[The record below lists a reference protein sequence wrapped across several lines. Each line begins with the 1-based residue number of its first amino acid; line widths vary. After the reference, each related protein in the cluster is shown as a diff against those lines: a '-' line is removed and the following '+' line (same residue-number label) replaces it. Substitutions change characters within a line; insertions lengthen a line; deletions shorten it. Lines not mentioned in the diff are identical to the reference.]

1 MVRIFMHHRHRTLLQ
16 TPVKGTRAYYPT
28 MRVGVLCA
36 VGFASALFAG
46 CGELEPMREPEVVD
60 LELTTDTLRASMR
73 DAQRT
78 VAELRA
84 DLEARRRELAEAQV
98 ARAQLEGRVREAE
111 RRVLEARQ
119 VIELQRE
126 ELAAART
133 ERAHV
138 SRSNLQL
145 QSQMRQLQ
153 KHLSRMGKSSPAP
166 NGQEATPLP
175 SSGAIGKDQKAM
187 PVPAQQ
193 NRSSEFPEMA
203 QVAPISS
210 AVMPVQ
216 ANREPSSGV
225 EQSMAPTKH
234 VSVKPG
240 DTLWSI
246 AQKYRVRLEQLRTL
260 NQLTDNR
267 IVSGQALW
275 LPDDRPMSGVG
286 ADKDAS
292 TR

>member
-1 MVRIFMHHRHRTLLQ
+1 MHHRHGLWPQ
-16 TPVKGTRAYYPT
+16 TSIKGTRARGPT

-46 CGELEPMREPEVVD
+46 CGELEPMREPEVVE

-138 SRSNLQL
+138 SRSSLQL
-145 QSQMRQLQ
+145 QSQLRQLQ
-153 KHLSRMGKSSPAP
+153 KQLARTGKSSPAP
-166 NGQEATPLP
+166 NGQEATPIP
-175 SSGAIGKDQKAM
+175 SNGAMHKDQKAM
-187 PVPAQQ
+187 QVPVQHNQAL
-193 NRSSEFPEMA
+193 EFPEMA
-203 QVAPISS
+203 QAVPTSGAMAPVRAI
-210 AVMPVQ
+210 
-216 ANREPSSGV
+216 REPALRS
-225 EQSMAPTKH
+225 ERSMVRTKH

-246 AQKYRVRLEQLRTL
+246 AQKYRVQLDQLRTL

-275 LPDDRPMSGVG
+275 LPDDRPMSEIG
-286 ADKDAS
+286 ADKDTS